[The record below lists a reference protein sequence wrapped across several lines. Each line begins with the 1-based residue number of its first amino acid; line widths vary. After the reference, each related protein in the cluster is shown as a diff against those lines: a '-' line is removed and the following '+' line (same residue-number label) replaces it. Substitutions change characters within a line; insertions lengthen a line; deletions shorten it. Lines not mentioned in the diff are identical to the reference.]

1 MGTGRKVLSH
11 EQFKRKV
18 LIEEEV
24 AGTCLKDS
32 NWFEFM
38 QDMSVTLAATSTNA
52 LVDTNK
58 NRRQSVNITLAN
70 IIRTHHAPCLSEQF
84 HVLTKC
90 TNKFD

>member
-52 LVDTNK
+52 LMDTNT
-58 NRRQSVNITLAN
+58 NGRQFVNIILAN
-70 IIRTHHAPCLSEQF
+70 TIRTYHLGLSFRTISRAYQM
-84 HVLTKC
+84 
-90 TNKFD
+90 